1 MKSKTEKT
9 VSDLQSLLHQSQTF
23 NTSSLSAV
31 DFLEQSIS
39 DAESE
44 TRRAN
49 NLTNAVERMSNETQN
64 VGVTVDNEA
73 QLIAELSR
81 MIQQFNGNLTNT
93 NQLIGQSELQAN
105 TTHDEIED
113 VKVFFERSYF

>member
-1 MKSKTEKT
+1 MKSKTEKI
-9 VSDLQSLLHQSQTF
+9 VSDLQSLLNQSQTF

-64 VGVTVDNEA
+64 AGVTVDNEA
-73 QLIAELSR
+73 QLIVKLST

-105 TTHDEIED
+105 TTQDEIED
-113 VKVFFERSYF
+113 VKVFF

>member
-1 MKSKTEKT
+1 MKSKTENIA
-9 VSDLQSLLHQSQTF
+9 SDLQSLLNQSQTF

-39 DAESE
+39 DAVSE

-64 VGVTVDNEA
+64 AGVTVDNEA
-73 QLIAELSR
+73 QLIAGLSR

-93 NQLIGQSELQAN
+93 NGLIGQSELQVN
-105 TTHDEIED
+105 TAYDEIED
-113 VKVFFERSYF
+113 VKVFFKRLYF

>member
-1 MKSKTEKT
+1 MKSKTEKI
-9 VSDLQSLLHQSQTF
+9 VSDLQSLLNQSQTF

-39 DAESE
+39 DAESA
-44 TRRAN
+44 TGRAN

-64 VGVTVDNEA
+64 AEVTVDNKA
-73 QLIAELSR
+73 QLIVELSR
-81 MIQQFNGNLTNT
+81 MIRHFNGNLTNT
-93 NQLIGQSELQAN
+93 NELIGQSELHVN

-113 VKVFFERSYF
+113 VKVFFDRSHF